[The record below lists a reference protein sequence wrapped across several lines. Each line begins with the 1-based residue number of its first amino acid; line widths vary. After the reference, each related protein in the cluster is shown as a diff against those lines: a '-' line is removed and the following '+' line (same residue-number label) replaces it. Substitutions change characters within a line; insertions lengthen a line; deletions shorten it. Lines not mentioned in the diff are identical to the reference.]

1 MQVIPALVSCD
12 LSANFKKQKEKK
24 AVNSAFNCIYTL
36 GGYIFKSSA
45 YDCGV

>member
-24 AVNSAFNCIYTL
+24 AIVSAFNCIYTL
-36 GGYIFKSSA
+36 GDYIFKSSA